1 MDIRA
6 DVGILSGTRI
16 AAVGQHT
23 RAQNGLLQAGY
34 IANSHS
40 NVAPPGSM
48 RPNAEA
54 VAGPRYSGVIIVA
67 RRDVVGSRSAVELGP
82 HGCAIAANLPL
93 QSGAQARVVGLYGP
107 RRS

>member
-16 AAVGQHT
+16 AAVVQHT

-34 IANSHS
+34 IANSH

-54 VAGPRYSGVIIVA
+54 VAGPRSSGVIIVA

-93 QSGAQARVVGLYGP
+93 QSGAQACVVGLYGP